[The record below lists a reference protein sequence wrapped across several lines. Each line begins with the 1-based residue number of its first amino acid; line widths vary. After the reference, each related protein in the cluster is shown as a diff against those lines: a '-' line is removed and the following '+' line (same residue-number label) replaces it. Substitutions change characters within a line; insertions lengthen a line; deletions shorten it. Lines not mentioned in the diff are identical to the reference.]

1 MSTLFRPT
9 DAEYAVAVES
19 SPARVRTKPSW
30 LLNQAALPANRLL
43 ADALSTADA
52 RRHHY
57 VLLAVLD
64 EAGPISQAEL
74 GRRSNIDRSDI
85 VADINELS
93 ERHLVERVPDH
104 TDRRRNVVTLTAAGR
119 RHLRKLDKL
128 LAEVQDDLLAPRR
141 PTSASSSS
149 TSSSRVVTHHRSRGV
164 GDRSR

>member
-1 MSTLFRPT
+1 
-9 DAEYAVAVES
+9 VET

-43 ADALSTADA
+43 AEALSTADA

-85 VADINELS
+85 VGDINELS

-104 TDRRRNVVTLTAAGR
+104 TDRRRNLVTLTASGR

-128 LAEVQDDLLAPRR
+128 LAEVQDDLLVPLTPDERELLVDLL
-141 PTSASSSS
+141 
-149 TSSSRVVTHHRSRGV
+149 SRVVAHHRSQGASDPTRV
-164 GDRSR
+164 ESSTTRKR